1 MKITLNGVEREIAE
15 GRLDQALRQLG
26 YCDGAIATAVN
37 GQFIPKSQRLDTV
50 LSDGDRIEIV
60 APMQGG

>member
-1 MKITLNGVEREIAE
+1 MKITLNGVEREVAE
-15 GRLDQALRQLG
+15 SGLVQALRELG

-37 GQFIPKSQRLDTV
+37 GEFIPKTQRLAIV
-50 LSDGDRIEIV
+50 LSEGDRVEVV